1 MSISSKKVAEPGH
14 VLGIDSLRALAVWVV
29 IVYHLNASFLP
40 GGFVGV
46 DIFFAISGFV
56 ITKSL
61 LERAPKSV
69 FSFFTGFYRRRF
81 VRIAPALF
89 AYLIIF
95 SALASYFIPK
105 AFLSG
110 GIYETARWAVIG
122 ASNIQL
128 VQSSDGYFGERMDY
142 NPFIQTWS
150 LGVEEQFYLFYPL
163 IIAFL
168 VFAILRSRKAL
179 ERLSV
184 LALVLVTVLSL
195 GVSFWQTNNDGLS
208 AFYLLPARFWELALG
223 GLLYIL
229 ITRFNRFTNLG
240 PRARS
245 LVFAFGLGLV
255 TLSLVFANVN
265 EFPYWWAIPPVIG
278 ALLLIH
284 SSNTVGDSNSK
295 VFKLLTAKPIVYF
308 GKISYSLYLWHWGVF
323 VLMRWTL
330 GLSIWWHYLVALAL
344 TVGLAAASYK
354 FVETPFRTGTFI
366 RKMPDWRVI
375 VAGSLVALVSV
386 VAVDFSKSEMTRRAI
401 AVTDPQ
407 FKDSKAIA
415 DKLATIPKS
424 DIGVGH
430 SIVFVGDSHAG
441 HYKYMGQWIFK
452 KTGAKFSRII
462 NFGCAYVNLQ
472 GFATNGIARCPT
484 DEEITASI
492 VAKTKPGDIIVLSS
506 FTTPRIATLDAPSD
520 RKEII
525 ETLLSDSRQQG
536 RAKALVDGISV
547 VKSLQ
552 AKGLRVIIAAPTPV
566 FVSPTDRCIRW
577 FNNMNPICANGF
589 REPIEFQKALRAP
602 IMESYKELANKTGAT
617 LWDPFP
623 LLCSDG
629 KYCYSEKDGRYL
641 FVDQHHLSSNG
652 NLLLVGSFL
661 ETLETIW
668 K

>member
-1 MSISSKKVAEPGH
+1 MSISSLKVAEPGH

-163 IIAFL
+163 IISFL
-168 VFAILRSRKAL
+168 VFAIIRSRKAL

-184 LALVLVTVLSL
+184 LALILVTVLSL
-195 GVSFWQTNNDGLS
+195 GVSVWQTNNDGLS

-223 GLLYIL
+223 GLLCIL

-295 VFKLLTAKPIVYF
+295 VFKLLTAKHIVYF

-330 GLSIWWHYLVALAL
+330 GLSLWWHYLVALVL

-354 FVETPFRTGTFI
+354 FIETPFRTGTFI

-401 AVTDPQ
+401 AITDPQ

-452 KTGAKFSRII
+452 KK
-462 NFGCAYVNLQ
+462 
-472 GFATNGIARCPT
+472 
-484 DEEITASI
+484 
-492 VAKTKPGDIIVLSS
+492 SS
-506 FTTPRIATLDAPSD
+506 TS
-520 RKEII
+520 
-525 ETLLSDSRQQG
+525 
-536 RAKALVDGISV
+536 
-547 VKSLQ
+547 
-552 AKGLRVIIAAPTPV
+552 AAPMSIFRDLQPTELPV
-566 FVSPTDRCIRW
+566 VQR
-577 FNNMNPICANGF
+577 M
-589 REPIEFQKALRAP
+589 K
-602 IMESYKELANKTGAT
+602 K
-617 LWDPFP
+617 
-623 LLCSDG
+623 
-629 KYCYSEKDGRYL
+629 
-641 FVDQHHLSSNG
+641 
-652 NLLLVGSFL
+652 
-661 ETLETIW
+661 
-668 K
+668 

>member
-1 MSISSKKVAEPGH
+1 
-14 VLGIDSLRALAVWVV
+14 
-29 IVYHLNASFLP
+29 
-40 GGFVGV
+40 
-46 DIFFAISGFV
+46 
-56 ITKSL
+56 
-61 LERAPKSV
+61 
-69 FSFFTGFYRRRF
+69 
-81 VRIAPALF
+81 
-89 AYLIIF
+89 
-95 SALASYFIPK
+95 
-105 AFLSG
+105 
-110 GIYETARWAVIG
+110 
-122 ASNIQL
+122 
-128 VQSSDGYFGERMDY
+128 
-142 NPFIQTWS
+142 
-150 LGVEEQFYLFYPL
+150 
-163 IIAFL
+163 
-168 VFAILRSRKAL
+168 
-179 ERLSV
+179 
-184 LALVLVTVLSL
+184 VTVLSL
-195 GVSFWQTNNDGLS
+195 GVSVWQTNNDGLS

-330 GLSIWWHYLVALAL
+330 GLSLWWHYLVALAL

-401 AVTDPQ
+401 AITDPQ

-415 DKLATIPKS
+415 DKLATIPKL

-492 VAKTKPGDIIVLSS
+492 AAKTKPGDIIVLSS

-525 ETLLSDSRQQG
+525 ETVLSDSRQQG
-536 RAKALVDGISV
+536 RDKALVDGISV

-577 FNNMNPICANGF
+577 FNNMNPI
-589 REPIEFQKALRAP
+589 
-602 IMESYKELANKTGAT
+602 
-617 LWDPFP
+617 
-623 LLCSDG
+623 
-629 KYCYSEKDGRYL
+629 
-641 FVDQHHLSSNG
+641 
-652 NLLLVGSFL
+652 
-661 ETLETIW
+661 
-668 K
+668 